1 MKGYLKDDLKDA
13 FPEEKVSLGD
23 QTYTLGIVYQ
33 YLIEGLVPVLSVFAE
48 EYTRLWQLYKHEL
61 TQQPL
66 CKDDSRTLKAFGL
79 KLKVL
84 LTLLFQCRLFITLFI
99 LLFGSA

>member
-1 MKGYLKDDLKDA
+1 MKDDLKDA
-13 FPEEKVSLGD
+13 FPEEEVSVED
-23 QTYTLGIVYQ
+23 QTYSLGIVYQ

-48 EYTRLWQLYKHEL
+48 EYTRLYKDEL

-84 LTLLFQCRLFITLFI
+84 VAYCPNVGYLLHYSFYYLAVL
-99 LLFGSA
+99 SDW